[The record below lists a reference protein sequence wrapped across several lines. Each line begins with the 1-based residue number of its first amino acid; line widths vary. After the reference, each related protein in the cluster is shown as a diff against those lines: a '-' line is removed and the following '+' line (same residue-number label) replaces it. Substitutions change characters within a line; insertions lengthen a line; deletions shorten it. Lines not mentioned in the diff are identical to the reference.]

1 MVSGHDEQDGPAGR
15 GSGFDGERGSGVPE
29 PVAATPEEIA
39 EEAIRYH
46 RLQRAVQVSLALIQQ
61 SPDLA
66 LGESLEIVLAARSI
80 ALDLFPGSGGTFD
93 LIYRPRFLRAI
104 SERFGI
110 EDADAGSD
118 PVPPRSV

>member
-1 MVSGHDEQDGPAGR
+1 MEEHDRHGGPAGR
-15 GSGFDGERGSGVPE
+15 GAGFEGARESGDPE
-29 PVAATPEEIA
+29 PVAATPEELA
-39 EEAIRYH
+39 EEAMRYH

-61 SPDLA
+61 SPDLS

-80 ALDLFPGSGGTFD
+80 ALDLFPGSGETFD

-110 EDADAGSD
+110 DDADAGSE
-118 PVPPRSV
+118 PPLPRTV